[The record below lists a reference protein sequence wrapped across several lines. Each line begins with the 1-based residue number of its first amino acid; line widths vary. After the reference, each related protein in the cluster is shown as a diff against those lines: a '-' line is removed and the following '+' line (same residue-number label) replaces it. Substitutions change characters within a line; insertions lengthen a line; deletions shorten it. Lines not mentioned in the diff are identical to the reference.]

1 MSVVPRLVRRSY
13 GILDLSIK
21 NRSGIQAYRLS
32 AAKDLDTAYTAPTA
46 FLTVRSGDIFS
57 SPTIQADR
65 TYRMDTTNR
74 GLTRLWLCMDDY
86 ANATIPGDGDISF
99 LVVEEQNSAGVFLP
113 AGPILVIPT
122 PDFFETGRRN
132 LVVNGNAPN
141 LSSRGNYLPPEDGL
155 RLAFPKFADE
165 LSVYN
170 EEAVGGNDLYFSL
183 GIGLQEMRV
192 RPEEVRVFAEAG
204 ANEVFLRGDG
214 GAVWFSISAAIVNG
228 IQA

>member
-1 MSVVPRLVRRSY
+1 
-13 GILDLSIK
+13 
-21 NRSGIQAYRLS
+21 
-32 AAKDLDTAYTAPTA
+32 
-46 FLTVRSGDIFS
+46 
-57 SPTIQADR
+57 
-65 TYRMDTTNR
+65 
-74 GLTRLWLCMDDY
+74 MDDY

-204 ANEVFLRGDG
+204 ANEVFLRGGG